1 MKLVA
6 DESVDGPIVARL
18 REDGH
23 EVDYVA
29 EMDPGISDDR
39 VLGHANERQA
49 LLITTDKDFG
59 ELVFRQGRLNA
70 GVLLLRLPGVSPNQ
84 KAEIVSRAVTA
95 HGAEMETAVSVITS
109 KYSTDTSQKVT
120 EY

>member
-1 MKLVA
+1 MRIVA

-29 EMDPGISDDR
+29 EMEPGISDDR
-39 VLGHANERQA
+39 VLSHANERQA

-59 ELVFRQGRLNA
+59 ELVVWQGRLNA
-70 GVLLLRLPGVSPNQ
+70 GVLLLRLPGVSPSQ
-84 KAEIVSRAVTA
+84 KAEIVSGAVAA
-95 HGAEMETAVSVITS
+95 HGTEMQMAFSVITS
-109 KYSTDTSQKVT
+109 KIVRIRPKQ
-120 EY
+120 

>member
-6 DESVDGPIVARL
+6 DENVDGPIVARL

-29 EMDPGISDDR
+29 EMAPGISDDE
-39 VLGHANERQA
+39 VLDHANGRQA

-59 ELVFRQGRLNA
+59 ELVFRQGKLNA
-70 GVLLLRLPGVSPNQ
+70 GIVLLRLAGVGLKFQFN
-84 KAEIVSRAVTA
+84 
-95 HGAEMETAVSVITS
+95 
-109 KYSTDTSQKVT
+109 Y
-120 EY
+120 

>member
-1 MKLVA
+1 MKVVA

-18 REDGH
+18 RKDGH

-29 EMDPGISDDR
+29 EMGSGISDDR
-39 VLGHANERQA
+39 VLRHANDRQA

-70 GVLLLRLPGVSPNQ
+70 GVLLLRLPGVSLSQ
-84 KAEIVSRAVTA
+84 KTEIVSEALTA
-95 HGAEMETAVSVITS
+95 HGIEMQTAFSVITN
-109 KYSTDTSQKVT
+109 KMVRIRPKQ
-120 EY
+120 